1 MSPISRRGILLGSV
15 ALLAACGERSRFLTY
30 NGPEVTGVVLFKQ
43 ERNMMLLGQDSRVL
57 KSYDFEM
64 GFAPIGHKQV
74 EGDGKT
80 PEGQYWIDRRNPNS
94 SYHLSLGISYP
105 NAEDV
110 ARAEAMG
117 KSPGGEIFIHGTPER
132 YLGVPDWTVGCV
144 AVTNREIEEI
154 YSMVNVGTPIWIM
167 P

>member
-1 MSPISRRGILLGSV
+1 
-15 ALLAACGERSRFLTY
+15 
-30 NGPEVTGVVLFKQ
+30 
-43 ERNMMLLGQDSRVL
+43 MMLLGQDSRVL